1 MELIR
6 VMVKELSSLKYCYK
20 EIVEECYD
28 LLTENYNI
36 PKPKEKTKEEVV
48 EEVMQLFKNINL

>member
-20 EIVEECYD
+20 EIVEGCYD